1 MEYNIYF
8 NLKRGLLDQWAT
20 VGFFFSS
27 LQVKNCWHHW
37 FRSDKILG
45 MQQHKPQCTPC
56 QVLESTF
63 HHNQENQD
71 CSHPRY
77 LCTSSHHTFPVQSTI
92 HEYRKLWYGTQ
103 RTASLFTFCIFPSF
117 WRVSV
122 AVIWTTVKLSSPW
135 FCCVDRTILWDR
147 CYSYGLNCNV
157 LKLEK
162 NESR

>member
-1 MEYNIYF
+1 MSNSWVLF
-8 NLKRGLLDQWAT
+8 LLTPSKKLLISLVQKWEDIRNAT
-20 VGFFFSS
+20 AQASVHSLSSSGINFSS
-27 LQVKNCWHHW
+27 Q
-37 FRSDKILG
+37 FD
-45 MQQHKPQCTPC
+45 T
-56 QVLESTF
+56 
-63 HHNQENQD
+63 D

-77 LCTSSHHTFPVQSTI
+77 LCTSFHHTFPVQSTF

-103 RTASLFTFCIFPSF
+103 RTASLFTFCILPSL

-147 CYSYGLNCNV
+147 CYSYGLNSNV